1 MRAWLWTIVICG
13 GLSGCGDDDVVAPDS
28 GPSDAGAHDASVDA
42 RTPTPLSVR
51 AAGPAGAIVLD
62 TDPLAFHVEKTDGT
76 VVVMS
81 AGSSGFELG
90 TAGGGDARYHDP
102 LVARPVGITY
112 APVDRGVERT
122 SATTAVLEDAGGR
135 RVRVTVEAPAD
146 RPGVYHLRFEKD
158 AGVTDVALVRLA
170 LAASP
175 GAYLGL
181 GERFDGADARGK
193 IIPMQFAFGGRA
205 SGTNERHVPVPLLVS
220 SGGWGMFVQ
229 TREAGGFDVG
239 ATDPAEV
246 RSTFEGGVLDAWFYV
261 DPDPNQVVAKYA
273 QQFGLPR
280 LPPRWAFAPMHW
292 RDEWAD
298 RAELEGDA
306 DAVRSEDNPCTTIWI
321 DNPWQVSYNDLTFNE
336 TQFPD
341 PPGLMAGLRRKGFV
355 PLMWSTAYLDG
366 VDDGA
371 TPANAAE
378 TLFVTARDNGWLVTQ
393 SAARG
398 VYLSPAAPGAN
409 GAMVDFTSAA
419 AMDMWVSRLRPL
431 VAMGVRAFKLDYYED
446 IFPEVFGVRPDFH
459 FSDGRTERELH
470 GVFNTLF
477 HTAYRRALDEGAG
490 ADGGFLFVRG
500 SAWGGQTIADL
511 IWPGDL
517 DNDLREAGTTEVG
530 GLPAAISAAQTLAS
544 SGFPTFSPDT
554 GGYRGGMP
562 TRESLL
568 RWAELTTFL
577 PIQQLGGDGAHHNP
591 WLYDAEAGALWHRL
605 TRIHM
610 DLVPYLRMN
619 ALRAS
624 RTGYPPVSAPA
635 LAFPEDAGSVAD
647 PYAYMLGPDIFVAP
661 TWQPGATTRAVHL
674 PPGEWVHWFTGVRT
688 TGPADL
694 TVDAPLG
701 QTPAFVRVGAIVPM
715 LPEDLD
721 TLVDADA
728 PVVDPADRPYLRA
741 WILPAGDRTI
751 ETEEGIGLRVAR
763 TATDVTLEVTPT
775 AAGLDDLRMRI
786 ALDGASPAIATVTS
800 VTDGS
805 TAVTMAATAD
815 SVRAGC
821 DGVCWFRDGTTLWL
835 SARRRTASTI
845 VVR

>member
-1 MRAWLWTIVICG
+1 MST
-13 GLSGCGDDDVVAPDS
+13 VAVLNIRPATVA
-28 GPSDAGAHDASVDA
+28 DAGLILHFIRELAIYEKAEHSVQTDEIGIAESLFGPDATA
-42 RTPTPLSVR
+42 RALICEADGEAIGYAVYFYNYSTWLGRKGIYLEDLYVSQEKR
-51 AAGPAGAIVLD
+51 GAGAGKALLKYIARQAVAEAHEIGVYDMVFLRPGGIPR
-62 TDPLAFHVEKTDGT
+62 T
-76 VVVMS
+76 
-81 AGSSGFELG
+81 SSG
-90 TAGGGDARYHDP
+90 
-102 LVARPVGITY
+102 
-112 APVDRGVERT
+112 
-122 SATTAVLEDAGGR
+122 
-135 RVRVTVEAPAD
+135 
-146 RPGVYHLRFEKD
+146 
-158 AGVTDVALVRLA
+158 
-170 LAASP
+170 
-175 GAYLGL
+175 
-181 GERFDGADARGK
+181 K
-193 IIPMQFAFGGRA
+193 IQ
-205 SGTNERHVPVPLLVS
+205 RHAC
-220 SGGWGMFVQ
+220 
-229 TREAGGFDVG
+229 R
-239 ATDPAEV
+239 
-246 RSTFEGGVLDAWFYV
+246 
-261 DPDPNQVVAKYA
+261 
-273 QQFGLPR
+273 
-280 LPPRWAFAPMHW
+280 
-292 RDEWAD
+292 
-298 RAELEGDA
+298 
-306 DAVRSEDNPCTTIWI
+306 
-321 DNPWQVSYNDLTFNE
+321 
-336 TQFPD
+336 
-341 PPGLMAGLRRKGFV
+341 
-355 PLMWSTAYLDG
+355 TAYLDG